1 MAELKYWIWLSEL
14 FSKGS
19 DKPDALL
26 DYFETPERI
35 FAASAEELAVSG
47 LVNQAE
53 TARIMRH
60 SLERSE
66 FILKE
71 CGRLKIRVVSLEDP
85 LYPDR
90 LKNIYAAPPVL
101 YVYGDLSGMDDNVV
115 LGVVGTRHPT
125 EYGKTVTD
133 ELCYQLA
140 AAGAVIVS
148 GCAVGID
155 AHAHM
160 GALKA
165 GGRTVGVL
173 GCGLDV
179 DYPAEN
185 KGLKRGILKYGGA
198 LISELPPGTTV
209 SRKYFPTRNRLIS
222 GLSLG
227 VVVTE
232 APVRSGSLITLNLA
246 LEQGRDVF
254 CVPPHDICNPLY
266 QGVVKP
272 LRDGA
277 TAVYD
282 INDIL
287 FEYYGEYSHKL
298 VADKAVIRYV
308 RQLNGD
314 GSQRRVADGTAEAAT
329 DPSKEAPRPEPA
341 LSGNAKIIYEALDAE
356 PLYVSELAEK
366 TGLGLP
372 DLLAALT
379 EMEIDGLAVSFSGQ
393 RYARAK

>member
-19 DKPDALL
+19 DKPGALL

-314 GSQRRVADGTAEAAT
+314 GSQRE
-329 DPSKEAPRPEPA
+329 
-341 LSGNAKIIYEALDAE
+341 
-356 PLYVSELAEK
+356 
-366 TGLGLP
+366 
-372 DLLAALT
+372 
-379 EMEIDGLAVSFSGQ
+379 
-393 RYARAK
+393 

>member
-1 MAELKYWIWLSEL
+1 MPPRQRNWLY
-14 FSKGS
+14 
-19 DKPDALL
+19 PAW
-26 DYFETPERI
+26 
-35 FAASAEELAVSG
+35 
-47 LVNQAE
+47 VNQAE

-272 LRDGA
+272 LPGR
-277 TAVYD
+277 
-282 INDIL
+282 
-287 FEYYGEYSHKL
+287 
-298 VADKAVIRYV
+298 
-308 RQLNGD
+308 
-314 GSQRRVADGTAEAAT
+314 
-329 DPSKEAPRPEPA
+329 
-341 LSGNAKIIYEALDAE
+341 GNSRL
-356 PLYVSELAEK
+356 
-366 TGLGLP
+366 
-372 DLLAALT
+372 
-379 EMEIDGLAVSFSGQ
+379 
-393 RYARAK
+393 

>member
-19 DKPDALL
+19 DKPGALL

-35 FAASAEELAVSG
+35 FAASAEELAVSR

-198 LISELPPGTTV
+198 LISELPPGV
-209 SRKYFPTRNRLIS
+209 
-222 GLSLG
+222 
-227 VVVTE
+227 
-232 APVRSGSLITLNLA
+232 
-246 LEQGRDVF
+246 
-254 CVPPHDICNPLY
+254 
-266 QGVVKP
+266 
-272 LRDGA
+272 
-277 TAVYD
+277 
-282 INDIL
+282 
-287 FEYYGEYSHKL
+287 
-298 VADKAVIRYV
+298 
-308 RQLNGD
+308 
-314 GSQRRVADGTAEAAT
+314 QR
-329 DPSKEAPRPEPA
+329 
-341 LSGNAKIIYEALDAE
+341 
-356 PLYVSELAEK
+356 
-366 TGLGLP
+366 
-372 DLLAALT
+372 
-379 EMEIDGLAVSFSGQ
+379 
-393 RYARAK
+393 